1 MNMLLGQSREVI
13 LFSLLL
19 FTTVFLISL
28 LVFSFLKKKEKIAW
42 LDIEKE
48 KQKQKKIKTKI
59 KFLEEAEKSGFK
71 LSKEKYFALWL
82 GAFLVGLA
90 ISFVFLNPL
99 MMIIV
104 LAVFWFSLKFYVFQR
119 EKKYRDTIKE
129 QLGPSLQ
136 NLGAAFRTQ
145 KNWLR
150 SLETVIP
157 MLPSPIKEEF
167 TYVKDGHQ
175 TGVAIG
181 DAFHEMMERLRV
193 PEMRLFVSM
202 AQISE
207 QVGEEVAEGI
217 FAAGAYFQ
225 TRRIAIQDIQ
235 NAMMSALSENRM
247 LVFGFMGIVF
257 FFRFLQEDI
266 FAGFIHTLIGKILL
280 AIFIAVPVTCLAIS
294 YRIVQKEV

>member
-1 MNMLLGQSREVI
+1 MDMFSQSREVL

-19 FTTVFLISL
+19 FLTVFLLTIFIL
-28 LVFSFLKKKEKIAW
+28 SFVKRKEKIAW

-48 KQKQKKIKTKI
+48 RMKQKKKKTKI
-59 KFLEEAEKSGFK
+59 KFLVEAEKAGFH
-71 LSKEKYFALWL
+71 LSPEKYFALWMV
-82 GAFLVGLA
+82 AILVGL
-90 ISFVFLNPL
+90 IVSFLFLNPL
-99 MMIIV
+99 MFIIV
-104 LAVFWFSLKFYVFQR
+104 IAIFWFSLKFYLFQR

-129 QLGPSLQ
+129 QLGPALQ
-136 NLGAAFRTQ
+136 NLGAAYRTQ

-167 TYVKDGHQ
+167 AYVKEAHQ
-175 TGVAIG
+175 TGVPIG
-181 DAFHEMMERLRV
+181 DAFHEMLVRLKV

-225 TRRIAIQDIQ
+225 TRRIAIQEIH

-247 LVFGFMGIVF
+247 LVFGFIGLIF
-257 FFRFLQEDI
+257 FFRIYQEDI
-266 FAGFIHTLIGKILL
+266 FSGFIYTLIGKILL
-280 AIFIAVPVTCLAIS
+280 AFFIAVPVICLAIS